1 MLKGKKVR
9 LRSVEKKDI
18 DFFHELWNDEE
29 ITKFDGCYHIP
40 PSKEF
45 ILENFYKIMNI
56 DKKFLTILNEEKVLI
71 GYISYSDFKDLGGN
85 YEIGVTISKNYW
97 HKGYAQDAIKTILR
111 FLFMNK
117 GAHRVELEVVDLNER
132 AIKCY
137 LNCGFV
143 KEGVRRNRY
152 FVDGQ
157 YRNVILMS
165 ILKEEYLKEAGIVYK
180 NKMDT

>member
-9 LRSVEKKDI
+9 LRSVEKRDV

-29 ITKFDGCYHIP
+29 ITRFDGCYHIP

-56 DKKFLTILNEEKVLI
+56 NKKYLAVINEEKVSVE
-71 GYISYSDFKDLGGN
+71 YISYRDSKDLGGN
-85 YEIGVTISKNYW
+85 YEIGVTIAKEYW
-97 HKGYAQDAIKTILR
+97 HRGYAQDAIKTLLR

-132 AIKCY
+132 AIECY
-137 LNCGFV
+137 LSCGFI
-143 KEGVRRNRY
+143 KEGVKRKRY
-152 FVDGQ
+152 FVEGD
-157 YRNVILMS
+157 YRDVILMS
-165 ILKEEYLKEAGIVYK
+165 ILKEEYLKSYK
-180 NKMDT
+180 

>member
-1 MLKGKKVR
+1 
-9 LRSVEKKDI
+9 
-18 DFFHELWNDEE
+18 
-29 ITKFDGCYHIP
+29 
-40 PSKEF
+40 
-45 ILENFYKIMNI
+45 
-56 DKKFLTILNEEKVLI
+56 
-71 GYISYSDFKDLGGN
+71 
-85 YEIGVTISKNYW
+85 
-97 HKGYAQDAIKTILR
+97 
-111 FLFMNK
+111 MNK

-137 LNCGFV
+137 LNCGFT

-152 FVDGQ
+152 FVEGQ